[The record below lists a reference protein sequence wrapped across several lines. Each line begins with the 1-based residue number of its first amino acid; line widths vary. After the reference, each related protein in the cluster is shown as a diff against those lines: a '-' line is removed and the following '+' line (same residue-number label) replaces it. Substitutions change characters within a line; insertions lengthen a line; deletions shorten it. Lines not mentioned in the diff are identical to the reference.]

1 LLGAIEYEVPAV
13 KVVGLIMKGG
23 LLTEDVKLSSE
34 HDSYR
39 WVQLS
44 EVHQIDLATQ
54 FRRFFAGD
62 QSPRNVMPE

>member
-1 LLGAIEYEVPAV
+1 
-13 KVVGLIMKGG
+13 MTGG